1 MFCSSNSLFFSQVLL
16 ANLYFAAMSKLN
28 RITVFCGARDGAE
41 VTYMEQAS
49 ALGKALATQN
59 IELVYGGADLG
70 LMGAVANG
78 ALNANGKVIGV
89 LPSFLQ
95 TREIAHQDLTELI
108 IVSSMH
114 ERKTK
119 MNELCDGIIAL
130 PGGFGTMEELFE
142 ILTWVQLG
150 LQNKPI
156 GILNVN
162 GYFDS
167 LITFIQTMVA
177 KDFLREVDENLLI
190 VRNEIDDLLTEMKN
204 YSIPPIK
211 NQMNNDLT

>member
-1 MFCSSNSLFFSQVLL
+1 M
-16 ANLYFAAMSKLN
+16 K
-28 RITVFCGARDGAE
+28 RITVFCGARTGTGN
-41 VTYMEQAS
+41 VFIEQAT
-49 ALGKALATQN
+49 ALGKTLAKQD

-78 ALNANGKVIGV
+78 ALNEKGIVIGV

-95 TREIAHQDLTELI
+95 TREIAHQNLTELI
-108 IVSSMH
+108 IVKSMH

-119 MNELCDGIIAL
+119 MNDLCDGIIAL
-130 PGGFGTMEELFE
+130 PGGFGTLEELFE

-156 GILNVN
+156 GILNIE

-167 LITFIQTMVA
+167 LIIFIQTMVT
-177 KDFLREVDENLLI
+177 KGFLREVDENLLI
-190 VRNEIDDLLTEMKN
+190 VSDNIDDLLSKMKN
-204 YSIPPIK
+204 YSTPSIK